1 MGVPESIEFFFL
13 AIVLAIVAFF
23 VLGLRAGTPKV
34 SRVNLWTVRAVL
46 GCALWLALTG
56 QIAHE
61 GWLRNFDDLPPN
73 VMILFFASTVLTCVL
88 AFSPVGQCLIA
99 GAGPVWLVMF
109 QIFRVPVEIF
119 LHDMYEG
126 GFAPV
131 QMSYAGLNFDIF
143 SGLTAPAMAW
153 LVYRNKAGWSIL
165 LLWNVFALF
174 LLINIVSIAVLSFP
188 TPFRVFTN
196 EPANVFVTYPPF
208 VWLPTVLVQAALL
221 GHLLIFRWLWSQKKE
236 D

>member
-1 MGVPESIEFFFL
+1 MGVPESIELFFL
-13 AIVLAIVAFF
+13 LIVLAVVALF
-23 VLGLRAGTPKV
+23 VLAIRAGAPEN
-34 SRVNLWTVRAVL
+34 RVNLWTVRAAL
-46 GCALWLALTG
+46 GCVVWLALTG

-61 GWLRNFDDLPPN
+61 GWLRNFDDLPPR
-73 VMILFFASTVLTCVL
+73 VMLLLLTSVTLTCAL
-88 AFSPVGQCLIA
+88 AFSRIGQCLIT

-109 QIFRVPVEIF
+109 QIFRVPVELF
-119 LHDMYEG
+119 LHHMYEA

-131 QMSYAGLNFDIF
+131 QMSYSGLNFDIF

-153 LVYRNKAGWSIL
+153 LVYRNKAGRSIL

-174 LLINIVSIAVLSFP
+174 LLVNIISIAVLSFP

-221 GHLLIFRWLWSQKKE
+221 GHLLIFRWLWSQRRE